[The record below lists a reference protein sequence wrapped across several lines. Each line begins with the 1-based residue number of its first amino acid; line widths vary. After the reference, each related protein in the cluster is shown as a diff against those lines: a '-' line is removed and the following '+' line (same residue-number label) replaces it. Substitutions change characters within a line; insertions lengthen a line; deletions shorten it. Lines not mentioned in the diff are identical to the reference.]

1 MDEKE
6 VKKEFLKFAE
16 NLFKKAG
23 ALSVKEMKKNEE
35 VVHAAL
41 RAGEII
47 CGLNYRC
54 FSDAD

>member
-23 ALSVKEMKKNEE
+23 ALSVEEMKKNEE

-41 RAGEII
+41 RAG
-47 CGLNYRC
+47 
-54 FSDAD
+54 

>member
-23 ALSVKEMKKNEE
+23 ALSVEEMKKNEE
-35 VVHAAL
+35 GKVLKKKKKHNL
-41 RAGEII
+41 TESEK
-47 CGLNYRC
+47 Y
-54 FSDAD
+54 